1 MIGTGVFTSLG
12 FQLVDIQSI
21 FPLLML
27 WVIGGIVACL
37 GALVYS
43 ELGSALPRSGG
54 EYHLLYRIIHP
65 SIGFGAGIVSATVGF
80 TAPAVL
86 AAMALGSY
94 LKAVFPMIDQTIVAS
109 IVIVFFH
116 AIHMKSIRWGTSF
129 QIGSTAI
136 KVGLI
141 FIFIIF
147 GFFTAADNHQPI
159 SIIPKPGDGSI
170 LLSSS
175 FAVSLV
181 WVSYAYTGWN
191 SVIYIAG
198 EIKEP
203 QRNISKTMFFSTS
216 FVMCMY
222 ILLNYIF
229 LYTVPVADMVGQV
242 DIGYISGV
250 VIFGNTGAMV
260 IGIGIS
266 ILLLSTVSSYVYIGP
281 RIMQI
286 MGEDHKL
293 LSFLRIKDNKNIP
306 RNAFWLQL
314 LLSFLFIATSSFEQ
328 VLIYAGITLIIT
340 TTMTVVSLFILRYK
354 EPLLDRPYRVKGYP
368 FTPLIY
374 LIVNVWILYYSFQ
387 ENQFESFIGIGIVT
401 SSILVH
407 YIFTKRNILL

>member
-12 FQLVDIQSI
+12 FQLVEIQSI

-27 WVIGGIVACL
+27 WLIGGIVALC
-37 GALVYS
+37 GALTYS

-54 EYHLLYRIIHP
+54 EYHLLHRIIHP
-65 SIGFGAGIVSATVGF
+65 SIGFAAGIVSATVGF

-94 LKAVFPMIDQTIVAS
+94 LKAVFPSLDQTIVAS

-129 QIGSTAI
+129 QGGSTAI
-136 KVGLI
+136 KVGLLFV
-141 FIFIIF
+141 FIFF
-147 GFFTAADNHQPI
+147 GFLTVNNHQSI

-198 EIKEP
+198 EVEDP
-203 QRNISKTMFFSTS
+203 QINLSKTMLFSTG
-216 FVMCMY
+216 FVMCIY

-229 LYTVPVADMVGQV
+229 LYTVPIADMVGQV
-242 DIGYISGV
+242 DIGYISGIA
-250 VIFGNTGAMV
+250 IFGNTGAKI

-293 LSFLRIKDNKNIP
+293 LSFLKIKDNKNIP

-314 LLSFLFIATSSFEQ
+314 FLSFLFIFTASFEQ
-328 VLIYAGITLIIT
+328 VLMYAGITLIIT
-340 TTMTVVSLFILRYK
+340 TTLTVISLFILRYK
-354 EPLLDRPYRVKGYP
+354 EPLLDRPYRVWGYP
-368 FTPLIY
+368 ITPLIY
-374 LIVNVWILYYSFQ
+374 LMVNVWILYYSFLESQ
-387 ENQFESFIGIGIVT
+387 IESFIGIGIVIF
-401 SSILVH
+401 SILIH
-407 YIFTKRNILL
+407 YLFTKKNILL